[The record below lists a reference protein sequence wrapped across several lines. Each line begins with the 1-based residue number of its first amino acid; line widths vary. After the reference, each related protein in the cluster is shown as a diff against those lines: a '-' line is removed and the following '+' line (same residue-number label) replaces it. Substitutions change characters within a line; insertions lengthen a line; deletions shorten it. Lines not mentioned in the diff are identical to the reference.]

1 MREPARNPVNSRS
14 RPVEVLDDRQLFGG
28 LSDGRYSLDPA
39 AGEGSSLLGC
49 LADHDDLHQ
58 RVHMR
63 RLSLEATRK
72 SRC

>member
-1 MREPARNPVNSRS
+1 M
-14 RPVEVLDDRQLFGG
+14 FIG
-28 LSDGRYSLDPA
+28 LRWRMQTPQ
-39 AGEGSSLLGC
+39 SSLLGC